1 MTTPLQKAFL
11 YKFLSRCLAWPNE
24 AFIPA
29 LREAMEKIDAHC
41 DELPD
46 LVVAFERDDAETLQ
60 AEYTR
65 LFLNGYPRT
74 VCPPYE
80 SVYLEQRMHG
90 EATLAVA
97 AKYAEWEI
105 SVEPGLIDHL
115 ATELEFL
122 AFLASAE
129 SLDNAISA
137 EARKT
142 SDAFMQQN
150 IRRWTPQFVA
160 DLKAGATMDCYRMV
174 GEVMEVVL
182 AGVCGKDSAF
192 SE

>member
-1 MTTPLQKAFL
+1 MISPLHKAHLF
-11 YKFLSRCLAWPNE
+11 KFLSRCLAFPNE
-24 AFIPA
+24 AFIPT
-29 LREAMEKIDAHC
+29 LREAMEKIDDSR

-46 LVVAFERDDAETLQ
+46 LVGSFEREETEPLQ

-74 VCPPYE
+74 ICPPYE

-90 EATLAVA
+90 ESTVAVA
-97 AKYAEWEI
+97 ASYAEWEM

-129 SLDNAISA
+129 SLKNEISA
-137 EARKT
+137 DARKA
-142 SDAFMQQN
+142 SDAFMQHHLS
-150 IRRWTPQFVA
+150 RWTPQFVA
-160 DLKAGATMDCYRMV
+160 DLKAGAKLDAYRML
-174 GEVMEVVL
+174 GEVMERVL
-182 AGVCGKDSAF
+182 VEGCLEG
-192 SE
+192 

>member
-1 MTTPLQKAFL
+1 MTTPLQKAL
-11 YKFLSRCLAWPNE
+11 LCKFLSRCLAYPNE

-29 LREAMEKIDAHC
+29 LREALEKIDTHH
-41 DELPD
+41 DELLA
-46 LVVAFERDDAETLQ
+46 LVAAFEREDAEQLQ

-74 VCPPYE
+74 ICPPYE

-90 EATLAVA
+90 EAAVAVA
-97 AKYAEWEI
+97 AAYAEWEM

-129 SLDNAISA
+129 SLENAVSE
-137 EARKT
+137 EARKAAERFT
-142 SDAFMQQN
+142 QQHLT
-150 IRRWTPQFVA
+150 RWTPQFVA
-160 DLKAGATMDCYRMV
+160 DLKAGATMDVYRML
-174 GEVMEVVL
+174 GEVMETVL
-182 AGVCGKDSAF
+182 AGYCGKR
-192 SE
+192 

>member
-1 MTTPLQKAFL
+1 MTTPLQKAHRF
-11 YKFLSRCLAWPNE
+11 KFLSQCLAFPNE

-29 LREAMEKIDAHC
+29 LREALEKIEANR
-41 DELPD
+41 DEL
-46 LVVAFERDDAETLQ
+46 LTIIAAFEHEETEPLQ

-80 SVYLEQRMHG
+80 SVYLEKRMHG
-90 EATLAVA
+90 EAAVAVA
-97 AKYAEWEI
+97 AAYAEWEM

-129 SLDNAISA
+129 SLGNAVS
-137 EARKT
+137 EDARNASERFT
-142 SDAFMQQN
+142 QQHMS
-150 IRRWTPQFVA
+150 RWTPQFTA
-160 DLKAGATMDCYRMV
+160 DLQAGAKLDAYRML
-174 GEVMEVVL
+174 GEVMENVL
-182 AGVCGKDSAF
+182 AG
-192 SE
+192 

>member
-1 MTTPLQKAFL
+1 MTTPLQKALRF
-11 YKFLSRCLAWPNE
+11 KFLSRSVAYPNE

-29 LREAMEKIDAHC
+29 LKEALDKIDAHR
-41 DELPD
+41 DAMLA
-46 LVVAFERDDAETLQ
+46 LVAAFEREDAEALQ

-74 VCPPYE
+74 ICPPYE

-90 EATLAVA
+90 EAAIAVA
-97 AKYAEWEI
+97 AAYAEWEMK
-105 SVEPGLIDHL
+105 VEPGLIDHL

-129 SLDNAISA
+129 SLDGDMSA

-142 SDAFMQQN
+142 SNEFLQKHL
-150 IRRWTPQFVA
+150 RRWTPQFIV
-160 DLKAGATMDCYRMV
+160 DLKAGAKLDAYRML
-174 GEVMEVVL
+174 GELVESVL
-182 AGVCGKDSAF
+182 AG
-192 SE
+192 

>member
-1 MTTPLQKAFL
+1 MTTPLQKAHRF
-11 YKFLSRCLAWPNE
+11 KFLSQCLAFPNE

-29 LREAMEKIDAHC
+29 LNEALGKIDANR
-41 DELPD
+41 DEL
-46 LVVAFERDDAETLQ
+46 LAIIAAFEHEETEPLQ

-80 SVYLEQRMHG
+80 SVYLEKRMHG
-90 EATLAVA
+90 EAAVAVA
-97 AKYAEWEI
+97 AAYAEWEM

-129 SLDNAISA
+129 SLDNAVST
-137 EARKT
+137 EARKA
-142 SDAFMQQN
+142 SDAFMKQHLT
-150 IRRWTPQFVA
+150 RWMPQFVA
-160 DLKAGATMDCYRMV
+160 DLKAGAKLDAYRML
-174 GEVMEVVL
+174 GEVMESVL
-182 AGVCGKDSAF
+182 AG
-192 SE
+192 

>member
-1 MTTPLQKAFL
+1 MTTPLQKAHRF
-11 YKFLSRCLAWPNE
+11 KFLSQCLAFPNE

-29 LREAMEKIDAHC
+29 LNEALGKIDANR
-41 DELPD
+41 DELLA
-46 LVVAFERDDAETLQ
+46 LVAAFEREETEPLQ

-80 SVYLEQRMHG
+80 SVYLEKRMHG
-90 EATLAVA
+90 DAAVAVA
-97 AKYAEWEI
+97 AAYAEWEM

-137 EARKT
+137 DARKASERFT
-142 SDAFMQQN
+142 QQHMS
-150 IRRWTPQFVA
+150 RWTPQFTA
-160 DLKAGATMDCYRMV
+160 DLQAGAKLDAYRMLA
-174 GEVMEVVL
+174 ELMESTL
-182 AGVCGKDSAF
+182 TPLHPKS
-192 SE
+192 

>member
-1 MTTPLQKAFL
+1 MTTPLQKAL
-11 YKFLSRCLAWPNE
+11 RYKFLSRCLAYPNE

-29 LREAMEKIDAHC
+29 LREALDKIDASR
-41 DELPD
+41 DELLA
-46 LVVAFERDDAETLQ
+46 LVAAFEREDAETLQ

-90 EATLAVA
+90 ESTVAVQA
-97 AKYAEWEI
+97 AYAEWEM

-129 SLDNAISA
+129 SLDGGMSA
-137 EARKT
+137 DARKAA
-142 SDAFMQQN
+142 DAFMQQHLS
-150 IRRWTPQFVA
+150 RWTPQFVA
-160 DLKAGATMDCYRMV
+160 DLKAGAKLDAYRML
-174 GEVMEVVL
+174 GELMENTL
-182 AGVCGKDSAF
+182 TPLRPKP
-192 SE
+192 